1 MKNYIVK
8 FKCDSGY
15 IDAQEWE
22 DVYLDGNRIN
32 YKIYQD
38 PDNSSKE
45 LYEDITKFL
54 NIQENKVKELKG
66 KFKYELSLDPL
77 GIKVCEKN
85 ESNSQLLFILRSDQL
100 GFSAPS
106 VEKNHIYDFYLDKSE
121 NKEQARKSISKWIFN
136 LRSIGGCFLWP
147 MKWNEKIKRWQLTYY
162 NVQRGMYQMQDRVDV
177 TLQDIKNCFETM
189 ITPQMYKR
197 IPKLYDRYT
206 KEKNMQLWLNH
217 FGSGKDGFLRYVEF
231 FCFKD
236 FLNDNGM
243 PKDLLDGGEIN
254 FWNPKYV
261 KKFSEYAV
269 EDLEKILNNLNKCVL
284 SRSEAIEKILKI
296 TVVEEDNYFGCKKLV

>member
-38 PDNSSKE
+38 SDNSSKE
-45 LYEDITKFL
+45 LYEDIAKFL
-54 NIQENKVKELKG
+54 NIQENKIKELKG

-77 GIKVCEKN
+77 GIKVCEQN

-121 NKEQARKSISKWIFN
+121 NKEQARKSISKWIFDS
-136 LRSIGGCFLWP
+136 RSIGGCFLWP
-147 MKWNEKIKRWQLTYY
+147 MDRENGKWITNVNYNKI
-162 NVQRGMYQMQDRVDV
+162 RGKSRMQDRADMC
-177 TLQDIKNCFETM
+177 LQDIKNCFEKKDGSWL
-189 ITPQMYKR
+189 YKQYR
-197 IPKLYDRYT
+197 EHD
-206 KEKNMQLWLNH
+206 NMKRWLDH
-217 FGSGKDGFLRYVEF
+217 FGNGVDGFMRYVEF

-243 PKDLLDGGEIN
+243 PKDLFDGGEIN
-254 FWNPKYV
+254 FWSPKYV